1 MKYCFVILTITLTLH
16 TATASE
22 LAQIEQLVV
31 EKIEAVIELLKNK
44 KIDKQ
49 ERNNK
54 IIEVTMPIIDFERMA
69 KLSLGQ
75 KTWNRIDDA
84 QKKQFMRI
92 FLKRLQ
98 ESYLDKLDRYTDESV
113 IIKNSIRQG
122 NRIQVETD
130 LVTKLGNIE
139 IVYKFLKSQNKWK
152 AYDAEIYGISI
163 VSLYRKQFYYYLK
176 FNTFDSLIKKLK
188 KQSLNL

>member
-1 MKYCFVILTITLTLH
+1 MKTYLIILSIVLTLH
-16 TATASE
+16 PAIASE
-22 LAQIEQLVV
+22 LDQIEQLVA
-31 EKIEAVIELLKNK
+31 EKIEVVIELLKNQ

-75 KTWNRIDDA
+75 KTWNRINNT
-84 QKKQFMRI
+84 QKKEFKRI

-98 ESYLDKLDRYTDESV
+98 QSYLEKLGRYTDESV
-113 IIKNSIRQG
+113 IIKKSIRHG

-163 VSLYRKQFYYYLK
+163 VSLYRNQFYYYLK
-176 FNTFDSLIKKLK
+176 FNTFDSLIEKLK